1 MRIDLTQRFFNADD
15 TVALDAQTQKPL
27 TLKHFLIQ
35 ACLAEFTGERNH
47 QGPVPVPP
55 DQKGPR
61 YALYLEIKK
70 GGDYADLSAEDV
82 VLLKK
87 AADIFPTLLRGQ
99 IHEMLEGKSQ
109 NTSKT
114 PPKNRK
120 QSEREPGE
128 GKLS

>member
-15 TVALDAQTQKPL
+15 TVALDVQTQKPL
-27 TLKHFLIQ
+27 VLKNFLIQ

-55 DQKGPR
+55 EQKGPR
-61 YALYLEIKK
+61 YGLFLELKK
-70 GGDYADLSAEDV
+70 AGDLVDLSAEDV

-99 IHEMLEGKSQ
+99 IHEMLEGKNQ
-109 NTSKT
+109 NTSKAS
-114 PPKNRK
+114 RK
-120 QSEREPGE
+120 APHADREA
-128 GKLS
+128 